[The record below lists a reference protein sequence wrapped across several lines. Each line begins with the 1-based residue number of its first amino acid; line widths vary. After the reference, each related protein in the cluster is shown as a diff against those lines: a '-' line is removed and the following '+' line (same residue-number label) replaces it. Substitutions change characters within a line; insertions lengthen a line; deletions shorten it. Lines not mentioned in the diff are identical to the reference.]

1 MRDGHGRET
10 QSETDRER
18 GMKENSEKKREAE
31 REDHSRGDGSK
42 EVRKA
47 ECFPAVPQA
56 LVKFRKVFISKKDS
70 KRGRHIDHNV
80 FSFLFHILI
89 AYFRWF
95 SAYFFFPHSK
105 PKCSIY
111 LNFAKL
117 ETVTETAD
125 KKFFIS

>member
-56 LVKFRKVFISKKDS
+56 LVKFRKVFISKKDIEGS
-70 KRGRHIDHNV
+70 AHRSQCIFLLISHFDCLLQVV
-80 FSFLFHILI
+80 FCI
-89 AYFRWF
+89 
-95 SAYFFFPHSK
+95 FFFPHSK